1 MNKKYQVIIVGAG
14 HAGIEASH
22 ICAKL
27 GLSTNLITLKDAKIG
42 HMPCNPAIGGP
53 AKGTVVREID
63 ALGGF
68 MGIAA
73 DKTALQIKM
82 LNLSKG
88 PGVWSMRV
96 QSDMNAYSDYAKN
109 FLENLKNLTITYD
122 KVTNLIIENNIIK
135 GVAVENGNTI
145 LADAVILTTGTYMK
159 AKILRGNDNFSS
171 GPDGAST
178 TSALSI
184 KLKELGFE
192 LIRLKTGTPPR
203 IKFASIDFSK
213 AKLEPGHD
221 KNLTFSYTTKKA
233 ISFKE
238 QLPCYLTY
246 TNKET
251 HKILLDNLNKSPMYS
266 GAIEGN
272 GPRYCPSVE
281 DKINR
286 FKDKERHQIFIEPI
300 SNSSDLVYIQG
311 LSTSMPIEVQDQ
323 VVRSIPAFKNC
334 EIAKWG
340 YAIEYDALNPL
351 QLKPTL
357 ETKKI
362 TNLYTAGQIN
372 GTSGYEEAACQ
383 GLMAGINA
391 ANKILKRAPLILRR
405 DQAYI
410 GVLIDD
416 LVTKGT
422 DEPYRLLT
430 SRSEYRLLLRH
441 DNADQRL
448 TKIGFDNQIISQER
462 YNIFLTKIKDIN
474 ELTIMLSNIRFGI
487 KDKIQE
493 DFITNNLTP
502 LHQGV
507 SAIDLLKR
515 PKINFNFLSK
525 HLNLSKKFDID
536 VIEAVEINVKYEG
549 YLLKQHKQAQKYISL
564 ENKKIPLKLEY
575 NNINNLSLEA
585 REKLNM
591 IKPLTIGQ
599 AYRISGINPADIEM
613 LLIYLKKNFLKLK
626 NL

>member
-1 MNKKYQVIIVGAG
+1 MNQKFQVIIVGAG
-14 HAGIEASH
+14 HAGIEAAR

-27 GLSTNLITLKDAKIG
+27 GLKTNLVTLKDAKIG

-88 PGVWSMRV
+88 PGVWSMRA
-96 QSDMNAYSDYAKN
+96 QSDMQEYSKFATETLHN
-109 FLENLKNLTITYD
+109 LENLTLTFAQVID
-122 KVTNLIIENNIIK
+122 IIIENKTAVGIKIKSGVNIM
-135 GVAVENGNTI
+135 
-145 LADAVILTTGTYMK
+145 ADAIILTTGTYMQ
-159 AKILRGNDNFSS
+159 AKILRGKENFAS

-178 TSALSI
+178 TNLLSE
-184 KLKELGFE
+184 KLKEFGFE

-203 IKFASIDFSK
+203 IKRDSIDYTK
-213 AKLEPGHD
+213 TQLEAGH
-221 KNLTFSYTTKKA
+221 NLNLNFSYTSKTS
-233 ISFKE
+233 IPFKE
-238 QLPCYLTY
+238 QLPCYLTH
-246 TNKET
+246 TTPET
-251 HKILLDNLNKSPMYS
+251 HEIILKNLEQSAMYS
-266 GAIEGN
+266 DNVTGK

-286 FKDKERHQIFIEPI
+286 FRDKERHQIFIEPI
-300 SNSSDLVYIQG
+300 STSSDLVYIQG
-311 LSTSMPIEVQDQ
+311 LSTSMPIEIQDKM
-323 VVRSIPAFKNC
+323 VRSIPAFKNC
-334 EIAKWG
+334 VIAKWG

-357 ETKKI
+357 ETKLIK
-362 TNLYTAGQIN
+362 NFYTAGQIN

-391 ANKILKRAPLILRR
+391 ANKILKRPALILRR

-448 TKIGFDNQIISQER
+448 SKIAFENHTISEKR
-462 YNIFLTKIKDIN
+462 YHKYLNKLAEIKTLTNILTTIRFKPKDDIN
-474 ELTIMLSNIRFGI
+474 ADLIANGFS
-487 KDKIQE
+487 
-493 DFITNNLTP
+493 P

-507 SAIDLLKR
+507 SALELLKR
-515 PKINFNFLSK
+515 PKLNFDLIKK
-525 HLNLSKKFDID
+525 HLNLSQIFNDA
-536 VIEAVEINVKYEG
+536 VVEAVEINTKYAG
-549 YLLKQHKQAQKYISL
+549 YLLKQEKQAQKTIAL
-564 ENKKIPLKLEY
+564 ENKKIPTT
-575 NNINNLSLEA
+575 INYQYIHNLSAEA
-585 REKLNM
+585 REKLG
-591 IKPLTIGQ
+591 IIRPLTIGQ

-613 LLIYLKKNFLKLK
+613 LLIYLKKHYYQLLSN
-626 NL
+626 

>member
-1 MNKKYQVIIVGAG
+1 MNKDYQVIIIGAG
-14 HAGIEASH
+14 HAGIEASYM
-22 ICAKL
+22 CAKL

-68 MGIAA
+68 MGVAA

-88 PGVWSMRV
+88 PGVWSMRA
-96 QSDMNAYSDYAKN
+96 QSDMNAYSKYATD
-109 FLENLKNLTITYD
+109 FLNNLENLTITYA
-122 KVTNLIIENNIIK
+122 KVTDLIIENNVIK
-135 GVAVENGNTI
+135 GVTTEAGNKI

-159 AKILRGNDNFSS
+159 AQILRGSNSFSS

-178 TSALSI
+178 TSALSQ
-184 KLKELGFE
+184 KLKSLGFDI
-192 LIRLKTGTPPR
+192 IRLKTGTPPR
-203 IKFASIDFSK
+203 IKFDSIDFTK
-213 AKLEPGHD
+213 TQLEPGHD
-221 KNLTFSYTTKKA
+221 KNITFSYMTKTA
-233 ISFKE
+233 IKFKS
-238 QLPCYLTY
+238 QLPCYLTH
-246 TNKET
+246 TNEET
-251 HKILLDNLNKSPMYS
+251 HKILLDNLSKSPMYS
-266 GAIEGN
+266 GNIKSQ

-286 FKDKERHQIFIEPI
+286 FRDKERHQIFIEPI

-311 LSTSMPIEVQDQ
+311 LSTSMPIEVQDK

-334 EIAKWG
+334 VIAKWG

-351 QLKPTL
+351 QLKATL

-383 GLMAGINA
+383 GLIAGINA
-391 ANKILKRAPLILRR
+391 ANKILKRKPLILRR

-448 TKIGFDNQIISQER
+448 TKIGFDNFTIDQKR
-462 YNIFLTKIKDIN
+462 YDSFLEKVSNIKKLTAI
-474 ELTIMLSNIRFGI
+474 LSKIRFGI
-487 KDKIQE
+487 KDEIQA
-493 DFITNNLTP
+493 DFIANNMTP
-502 LHQGV
+502 LRQGL
-507 SAIDLLKR
+507 SALELLKR
-515 PKINFNFLSK
+515 PKITFAFLEK
-525 HLNLSKKFDID
+525 HLNLTETFDD
-536 VIEAVEINVKYEG
+536 AVIEAVEINVKYEG
-549 YLLKQHKQAQKYISL
+549 YLLKQARQAQKNITL
-564 ENKKIPLKLEY
+564 ENKKIPTRIEY
-575 NNINNLSLEA
+575 DKIHNLSLEA
-585 REKLNM
+585 REKLNL
-591 IKPLTIGQ
+591 IRPLTIGQ

-613 LLIYLKKNFLKLK
+613 LLIHLKKNYYKL
-626 NL
+626 NN